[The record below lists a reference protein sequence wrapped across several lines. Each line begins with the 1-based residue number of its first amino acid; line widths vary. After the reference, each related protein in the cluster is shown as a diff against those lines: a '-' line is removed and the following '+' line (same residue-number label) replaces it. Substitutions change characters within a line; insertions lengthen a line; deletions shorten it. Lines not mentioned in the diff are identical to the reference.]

1 MEGFVSSYIK
11 LLAGIRDPAF
21 LIDSSGRVVY
31 WNESANRA
39 TGLESGDVEG
49 TQWRQTVLAC
59 KGAPDGSEDPVSE
72 CPILTCGDKTEI
84 QGATC
89 RIRTSDGSLADVG
102 IRLVPLAGLREEY
115 LHAVILFQIHDKC
128 SKRDVYFEDPDS
140 VALLDPITRV
150 GSKRYLELILQGKF
164 DELRRHGASLAIVWV
179 YIKKHDA
186 ISQSMANEELDTL
199 LGEIATGI
207 AKSVRASDVV
217 GRWSKE
223 RLMVIISNA
232 TEDSL
237 GIISDRFK
245 AILDNTLNR
254 DHWRNLGADIH
265 ISLTMANRDDTIKS
279 ILDRSLMSS

>member
-1 MEGFVSSYIK
+1 MEGFVNSYIK

-21 LIDSSGRVVY
+21 LIDSAGRVVY
-31 WNESANRA
+31 WNESANRS
-39 TGLESGDVEG
+39 TGLKSGDVEG
-49 TQWRQTVLAC
+49 THWRETVLAC
-59 KGAPDGSEDPVSE
+59 KGAAGSSEDPVSE

-102 IRLVPLAGLREEY
+102 LRLVPLAGLKEEY
-115 LHAVILFQIHDKC
+115 LHAVILFQIHDKSC
-128 SKRDVYFEDPDS
+128 KTDIYFEDPES

-150 GSKRYLELILQGKF
+150 GSKRYLELALQGKL

-179 YIKKHDA
+179 HLKNY
-186 ISQSMANEELDTL
+186 QSINQGVGKEGPDSL

-217 GRWSKE
+217 GRWSKDK
-223 RLMVIISNA
+223 LMVIISNA

-237 GIISDRFK
+237 NIITDRFK
-245 AILDNTLNR
+245 MIREKTLAR
-254 DHWRNLGADIH
+254 DHWRNVGAELDIT
-265 ISLTMANRDDTIKS
+265 LTLANQDDTIMS
-279 ILDRSLMSS
+279 ILERSPMSS